1 MADLTA
7 KASSATPVGYS
18 RSEGA
23 EGAATDVLSDQVSS
37 SSSKTRSSDINQES
51 DAAAG
56 LHEDFHGVSAQAR
69 TVEDVTLQ
77 SQDPRVCP
85 QTTHCEGA
93 FTVDRPEEVVTND
106 NGYGH
111 GVSEQLLQ
119 HGLNL
124 RIDTTLMETD
134 QDDRPETPESILAV
148 TGSNAYKGSRVYTA
162 AFKFEVVEYTRSACP
177 RRLDSSQL
185 PACTASTRLT
195 CEDG

>member
-134 QDDRPETPESILAV
+134 QDDRPETPV
-148 TGSNAYKGSRVYTA
+148 SRSWPSRSRTPTRGRA
-162 AFKFEVVEYTRSACP
+162 STPPPSSSRWSSTRSACP

-185 PACTASTRLT
+185 PACTASTRHRQ
-195 CEDG
+195 G

>member
-124 RIDTTLMETD
+124 RIDTTLMETGPG
-134 QDDRPETPESILAV
+134 RPPRDAL
-148 TGSNAYKGSRVYTA
+148 
-162 AFKFEVVEYTRSACP
+162 
-177 RRLDSSQL
+177 RRLSRSW
-185 PACTASTRLT
+185 PSRGRTPTRGRASTPPPSSSRWSSIRAQPARGGST
-195 CEDG
+195 QANCPPVRHQQG